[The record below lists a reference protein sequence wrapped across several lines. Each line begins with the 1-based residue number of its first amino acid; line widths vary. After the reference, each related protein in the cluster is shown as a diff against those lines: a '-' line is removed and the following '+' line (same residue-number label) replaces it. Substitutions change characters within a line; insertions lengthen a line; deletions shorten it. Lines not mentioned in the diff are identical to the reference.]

1 MLTKELERF
10 IEEDT
15 GGMPYEIVTGV
26 RARAAIVAK
35 EDGVVS
41 GIDEALQ
48 VFRYFSLEARALYE
62 DGQEIHRDDVVLT
75 AEGSAGG
82 ILMAERL
89 ALNFIGRMSGIA
101 TLTAQC
107 VKKAGSVIIAGTR
120 KTTPGFRKFEKKAI
134 IAGGGDPHRYSL
146 TDAVMVKDNHIALVG
161 LENAVLSAKRAG
173 FTRKVEVEVGSAED
187 ALLASE
193 FGADIVMFDNMTPA
207 EIARGAGAVRK
218 RYPDVIIEASGGIT
232 PENLGEYAAAGVD
245 VISMGALTRDA
256 RWLDFS
262 LEVTV
267 LTGRG

>member
-10 IEEDT
+10 IEEDM
-15 GGMPYEIVTGV
+15 GSLPYEIV
-26 RARAAIVAK
+26 RDINARAAIVAK
-35 EDGVVS
+35 EDGVLS
-41 GIDEALQ
+41 GMAEALQ
-48 VFRYFSLEARALYE
+48 VFRYFSVEARALRE
-62 DGQEIHRDDVVLT
+62 DGQEIHSGDIVLD

-89 ALNFIGRMSGIA
+89 ALNFLGRMSGIA

-107 VKKAGSVIIAGTR
+107 MKKAGKVIIAGTR

-146 TDAVMVKDNHIALVG
+146 TDAVMVKDNHIALRG
-161 LENAVLSAKRAG
+161 LENAVKNAKKAG
-173 FTRKVEVEVGSAED
+173 FTRKVEVEVESAED

-193 FGADIVMFDNMTPA
+193 LGADIVMFDNMTPA
-207 EIARGAGAVRK
+207 EIARCISAVRK
-218 RYPDVIIEASGGIT
+218 RYPHVIIEASGGIT
-232 PENLGEYAAAGVD
+232 PENLSEYAAAGVD